1 MSPRSHKQLNVR
13 AGGPEPLARPTEDE
27 CWADF
32 WAGVAAIWMTLPL
45 EVQQD
50 YARRFPPPE
59 QVASRRSSV
68 QP

>member
-1 MSPRSHKQLNVR
+1 MFMPSRSHKHPNVS
-13 AGGPEPLARPTEDE
+13 AGGQEPLAATEEE

-59 QVASRRSSV
+59 
-68 QP
+68 

>member
-1 MSPRSHKQLNVR
+1 MPSRSHKHPNVS
-13 AGGPEPLARPTEDE
+13 AGGQEPLAATEEE

-59 QVASRRSSV
+59 
-68 QP
+68 